1 MAPTA
6 LETRYIRES
15 IRLRAIIQGIV
26 WTKIDN
32 KGSWFKIHNL
42 LSEYDQRVGYATDHV
57 IKKWLRRAN
66 AITTTRADL
75 LNSELFDGR

>member
-32 KGSWFKIHNL
+32 KDAWFKIHNL
-42 LSEYDQRVGYATDHV
+42 LS
-57 IKKWLRRAN
+57 
-66 AITTTRADL
+66 
-75 LNSELFDGR
+75 